1 MTEQSVWDQMSD
13 DLINDP
19 DFGIDAVF
27 YPNVGDAVDLK
38 VFFDQDYEG
47 HPGAFTQRASGY
59 QMTVEYLLADIGRLA
74 EPHERFV
81 FSGATYEVITPV
93 EHERG
98 GRFVKVIVK

>member
-1 MTEQSVWDQMSD
+1 MTEQTVWDQMAD

-27 YPNVGDAVDLK
+27 HPAVGDSVSLK
-38 VFFDQDYEG
+38 IFFDQDYEG
-47 HPGAFTQRASGY
+47 HPGGFLQSTSGY
-59 QMTVEYLLADIGRLA
+59 QKTVEYLLTDIGRLA
-74 EPHERFV
+74 YPNEKFV
-81 FSGATYEVITPV
+81 FSGATHEVIAPV